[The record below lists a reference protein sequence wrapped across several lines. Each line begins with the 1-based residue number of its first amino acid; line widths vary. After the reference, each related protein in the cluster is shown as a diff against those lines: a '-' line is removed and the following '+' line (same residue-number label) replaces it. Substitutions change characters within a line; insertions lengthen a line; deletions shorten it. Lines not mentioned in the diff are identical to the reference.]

1 LTAVDGG
8 RTISLWK
15 APDLAASAARLWLS
29 KAKRSGCLSRE
40 SVLLRDHFG
49 AIELTKIFEARAL
62 LDSVAQRI
70 EAGTCLLMQR
80 DVREHGHAGHALR
93 AGRYY
98 NVLCAGHNRLRGELD
113 GLL

>member
-1 LTAVDGG
+1 VTHFVPNELTAVDGG

-70 EAGTCLLMQR
+70 EAGTGSVANL
-80 DVREHGHAGHALR
+80 AG
-93 AGRYY
+93 GGIPGIWTP
-98 NVLCAGHNRLRGELD
+98 VG
-113 GLL
+113 